1 MKTLYLTVILASAV
15 ALSSCATLPSKPL
28 TFNQLG
34 QFESYPL
41 NAQSYRISFKTTRNI
56 AYGNAEEIA
65 LVKAAQTS
73 IQNGYA
79 FFKVLDDPSNRNQNA
94 PRQAVV
100 YPQPMYT
107 PYPYGHRGRF
117 TPMYDPFFYNNM
129 PQVVTLD
136 PTEVSYTIECY
147 KNQKSAPKDAFDARL
162 ILQSLG
168 QKYGVSPS
176 GDLIQYD
183 QTQPAPLK

>member
-1 MKTLYLTVILASAV
+1 MKKSYLMAILVSAI
-15 ALSSCATLPSKPL
+15 ALSSCATLPSKPIS
-28 TFNQLG
+28 FNQLG

-56 AYGNAEEIA
+56 SYGHAEEIT

-73 IQNGYA
+73 LKNGYL
-79 FFKVLDDPSNRNQNA
+79 FFKVLNDPSNRSQNA

-100 YPQPMYT
+100 YSQPMYT
-107 PYPYGHRGRF
+107 PYPYGHRGRYA
-117 TPMYDPFFYNNM
+117 PMPDPYFYNM

-147 KNQKSAPKDAFDARL
+147 KDQKSAPKDAFDARL
-162 ILQSLG
+162 ILQNLG
-168 QKYGVSPS
+168 QKYGVLPS

-183 QTQPAPLK
+183 QAQSTPLK